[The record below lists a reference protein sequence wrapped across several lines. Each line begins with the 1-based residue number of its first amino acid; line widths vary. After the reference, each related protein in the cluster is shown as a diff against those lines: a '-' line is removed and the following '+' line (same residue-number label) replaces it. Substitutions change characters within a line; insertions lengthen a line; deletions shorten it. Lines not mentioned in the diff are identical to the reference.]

1 MSNKFTLKLKRGWW
15 GYSSFTPRLSTVQTC
30 FCHLPLLRG
39 LLLIEASVG
48 AFCLFGIQP
57 ETPSVSLSCSLT
69 AWTLWMSLITEQIIC
84 SFAVIRPPIYEGCAD
99 QLRTGFISVVQ
110 ELMLF
115 KRLYFNDSSGS
126 VVPLENKGS
135 VTRAHFTHGEQT
147 RWRLF
152 EAP

>member
-1 MSNKFTLKLKRGWW
+1 
-15 GYSSFTPRLSTVQTC
+15 
-30 FCHLPLLRG
+30 
-39 LLLIEASVG
+39 
-48 AFCLFGIQP
+48 
-57 ETPSVSLSCSLT
+57 
-69 AWTLWMSLITEQIIC
+69 MSLITEQIIC
-84 SFAVIRPPIYEGCAD
+84 SVAFIRPPIYDEYAE
-99 QLRTGFISVVQ
+99 QLRTVFISVVQ

-115 KRLYFNDSSGS
+115 KRLYFNDNLGS